1 MRNYIL
7 QISLLIQFS
16 PGFSSR
22 ERRKNLCRR
31 ASIARVSRGTSTD
44 GPDDLLGSRM
54 KFTDLKSDSWNF
66 QKILLFLTISYS
78 YWNFLR
84 FFCSEIFFYGAFPEW
99 EKIRRRHDI
108 HQPHRAPKRPQRIF
122 ETLTPNGR
130 FARPKRVNFRKIQEN
145 YKKSPNLT
153 NLTKYY
159 ENCNKFKETVRN
171 RKKII
176 WNMSGV
182 RAAIWRCLRNP
193 CQDECKHQL
202 MCCCTQYQEMWILL
216 ASRAGGFLKKQF
228 NLENRKKPQKS

>member
-1 MRNYIL
+1 MILTRREQLLTLSVETRSYLSRLL
-7 QISLLIQFS
+7 QISVLIQFS

-130 FARPKRVNFRKIQEN
+130 FARPKGGHFRFFAVGES
-145 YKKSPNLT
+145 YD
-153 NLTKYY
+153 
-159 ENCNKFKETVRN
+159 F
-171 RKKII
+171 
-176 WNMSGV
+176 
-182 RAAIWRCLRNP
+182 
-193 CQDECKHQL
+193 CQKL
-202 MCCCTQYQEMWILL
+202 
-216 ASRAGGFLKKQF
+216 
-228 NLENRKKPQKS
+228 